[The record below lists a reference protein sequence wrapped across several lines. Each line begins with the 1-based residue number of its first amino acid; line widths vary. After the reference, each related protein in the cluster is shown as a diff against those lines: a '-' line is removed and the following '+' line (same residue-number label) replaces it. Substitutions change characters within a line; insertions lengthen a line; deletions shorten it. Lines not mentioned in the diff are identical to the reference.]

1 MFEINVLLLDDDET
15 FISCSDAH
23 RLDNVSPAICTV
35 PIKSLMT
42 SISWRPQ
49 PKKIK
54 KKYLFLYSACIQSVY
69 ISHPWQT
76 C

>member
-1 MFEINVLLLDDDET
+1 MYNYYMMIRRRD
-15 FISCSDAH
+15 ISYSATH

-49 PKKIK
+49 PTMRT
-54 KKYLFLYSACIQSVY
+54 
-69 ISHPWQT
+69 QT
-76 C
+76 TCMQLCHLDV